1 MQFVHTDLHDRVRLV
16 VLSGE
21 LTAAHLPAQAPALLS
36 LVISS
41 DRDAV
46 LDVDQ
51 VSQIDPEGAS
61 LLRTAAELAR
71 MKGSR
76 VVVCSSRRRR
86 DELLGAGVGNDAQP
100 RWASS
105 LAESLAGLALP

>member
-21 LTAAHLPAQAPALLS
+21 ITAPHLAAQAPALLA

-51 VSQIDPEGAS
+51 VSHIDPDGAS

-71 MKGSR
+71 IKGSR
-76 VVVCSSRRRR
+76 LVICSSRRSRE
-86 DELLGAGVGNDAQP
+86 ELLGAGVTADAQP

-105 LAESLAGLALP
+105 LADSLAGLALP